1 MGLLLKK
8 IGTNTTM
15 HHNQTS
21 AAEVAGLDMKIG
33 VTIREVNQVAEA
45 LVSVQEAT
53 AFLVLVV

>member
-1 MGLLLKK
+1 
-8 IGTNTTM
+8 M